1 MIKSLVDTRT
11 IKEVNNTINLYSYER
26 ILIQPN
32 TKKIITLPYKR
43 DNLDKYLN
51 FELDRFLILN
61 GLQVLWT
68 NINEESS
75 KGCFEFILYNN
86 NLDKESLNYFRD
98 SPLAQIVGSKDKIDI
113 LSNTLLGKIYIN

>member
-1 MIKSLVDTRT
+1 VIKSLVDTRT